1 MKRILILLLL
11 AALLLAGCSGKP
23 GDEST
28 AEPVSTEPAE
38 TQTPMVSL
46 YDLRKAMLAAEPE
59 LPEMMAVS
67 SSDENADQLFTY
79 LSEADYAKVEGY
91 YLAYAADGSAYEIAV
106 VCLRSA
112 EDTAEMEA
120 SLKTHVDGRVSLYKN
135 YAPDQMEQAKAAKIV
150 TRGRYVALVMCKAQ
164 DAVIRAF
171 EDGVK

>member
-28 AEPVSTEPAE
+28 TEPVSTEPAE

-67 SSDENADQLFTY
+67 SSE
-79 LSEADYAKVEGY
+79 
-91 YLAYAADGSAYEIAV
+91 
-106 VCLRSA
+106 
-112 EDTAEMEA
+112 
-120 SLKTHVDGRVSLYKN
+120 
-135 YAPDQMEQAKAAKIV
+135 
-150 TRGRYVALVMCKAQ
+150 
-164 DAVIRAF
+164 
-171 EDGVK
+171 